1 MTKIFNDPSD
11 FAAETGLITAIPY
24 VPAAVALYLWYRDA
38 TKRGVRTWHIAAPA
52 FVGGLSVP
60 LAVYMGSPTAT
71 VAVITVTACVIVAAL
86 PNFWTVPAQ
95 FLTGASAGVGSYVV
109 PMFAVGGLIVLSGI
123 LMVWLS
129 RKGRVE
135 TTGTESDSGDQLN
148 PGSEMV
154 AMGPVR

>member
-1 MTKIFNDPSD
+1 
-11 FAAETGLITAIPY
+11 L
-24 VPAAVALYLWYRDA
+24 
-38 TKRGVRTWHIAAPA
+38 
-52 FVGGLSVP
+52 
-60 LAVYMGSPTAT
+60 YMGSPTAT

-95 FLTGASAGVGSYVV
+95 FLTGASAGFGSYVV

-148 PGSEMV
+148 PDSEMI
-154 AMGPVR
+154 ATGPVR